1 MPLSSQ
7 TLLLSQQWSKENF
20 SSQFMRSYM
29 QYSMKKLAGNL
40 LLESRLVWL
49 SIPPCYSYV
58 FLGGVE
64 WIKGVIFHL
73 NCILFVFVALQ
84 ISWDSA
90 TLGFWFTDLI
100 ERHSQFSSWLF
111 EGRPVT
117 FWMTGFFNPQVRPI
131 VLNPLCLFLVAL
143 IVTSMR
149 SSRKKGKEGEREG
162 GRERSCVCSH
172 AWVRECVIAS
182 YVCK

>member
-1 MPLSSQ
+1 M
-7 TLLLSQQWSKENF
+7 
-20 SSQFMRSYM
+20 
-29 QYSMKKLAGNL
+29 
-40 LLESRLVWL
+40 
-49 SIPPCYSYV
+49 
-58 FLGGVE
+58 
-64 WIKGVIFHL
+64 IFHL

-162 GRERSCVCSH
+162 EREGGRERK
-172 AWVRECVIAS
+172 REREGERGKERGREKERERERES
-182 YVCK
+182 